1 MRILNV
7 NNTLNPLT
15 GGGTAERTF
24 QMSRALARAGIPCTV
39 LTTDVSL
46 GDDRT
51 RELKGTQIVTC
62 PAVWPRFFVP
72 EFSVHKIRRAVAQ
85 ADVIHLMGHWSVLNA
100 FVYLIATRLRRPYVV
115 CPAGALPIYGRSRL
129 LKGMYN
135 RVVGRRLIRDA
146 RFCIAVTPAEIPAFE
161 SYGVERRKIR
171 VIPNGIQVDDV
182 PVPDPQAFRARHALG
197 AAPIILFVG
206 RLNQIKGPDLL
217 LQAFMNLG
225 DAVHGHQ
232 LVFVGPDGGMLE
244 ALREMAVRRD
254 MGDRVR
260 FLGFLGGAEKY
271 QAYFAS
277 SMLVVPSRQEAMSI
291 VVLEAGVTA
300 TPVLLTD
307 QCGFDEVAQ
316 RRGGEVVHASVADL
330 ERGLLRLLSNPPAL
344 KQMGAALKTLV
355 EERYAWDSLLP
366 TYLSLYR
373 ECLS

>member
-135 RVVGRRLIRDA
+135 RVVGRRLIRD
-146 RFCIAVTPAEIPAFE
+146 
-161 SYGVERRKIR
+161 
-171 VIPNGIQVDDV
+171 DD
-182 PVPDPQAFRARHALG
+182 
-197 AAPIILFVG
+197 
-206 RLNQIKGPDLL
+206 
-217 LQAFMNLG
+217 LQAAI
-225 DAVHGHQ
+225 DAASGRAER
-232 LVFVGPDGGMLE
+232 PE
-244 ALREMAVRRD
+244 A
-254 MGDRVR
+254 
-260 FLGFLGGAEKY
+260 
-271 QAYFAS
+271 
-277 SMLVVPSRQEAMSI
+277 
-291 VVLEAGVTA
+291 
-300 TPVLLTD
+300 
-307 QCGFDEVAQ
+307 
-316 RRGGEVVHASVADL
+316 
-330 ERGLLRLLSNPPAL
+330 
-344 KQMGAALKTLV
+344 
-355 EERYAWDSLLP
+355 
-366 TYLSLYR
+366 
-373 ECLS
+373 